1 MFQTLLTQ
9 PLYNGFIYLISGM
22 PGGDVGFA
30 IIALTFII
38 RFLFY
43 PVFAS
48 QIRTT
53 MGMQAMQGELE
64 MLKEKYKNDKEEQ
77 NKQMLGLYKKYKVNP
92 LSLFLSLFIQIPIF
106 IALYYT
112 FFHTPLPTINTAL
125 LYPFVHAP
133 AAVDTQF
140 LGILNLTEA
149 HNILLVIV
157 VAALQFLVM
166 WLSLARTNKH
176 APKNLSADKLMAQR
190 MQQNVSLYMLP
201 VIIASDAY
209 GTPAAVGLY
218 FAAGSIV
225 SIGLEWL
232 IRRQLVVKQ
241 AQSPAA

>member
-9 PLYNGFIYLISGM
+9 PLYNGFIYLVGIM

-64 MLKEKYKNDKEEQ
+64 EIKEKYKGDAARQ
-77 NKQMLGLYKKYKVNP
+77 NQETMGLYKKYKVNP
-92 LSLFLSLFIQIPIF
+92 LSLILSLFIQLPIF
-106 IALYYT
+106 YALYYT
-112 FFHTPLPTINTAL
+112 FFHTKLPSINAAL
-125 LYPFVHAP
+125 LYPFVHVP
-133 AAVDTQF
+133 PMVNIHF
-140 LGILNLTEA
+140 LGFINLTLA
-149 HNILLVIV
+149 NNILVVAV

-166 WLSLARTNKH
+166 YLTLGRTNKH
-176 APKNLSADKLMAQR
+176 APKNISQEKLAAQK

-201 VIIASDAY
+201 AIIATVAY
-209 GTPAAVGLY
+209 STPAAVGLY
-218 FAAGSIV
+218 FATGSVV
-225 SIGLEWL
+225 SLGQEWL
-232 IRRQLVVKQ
+232 IRRELAKK
-241 AQSPAA
+241 ASH